1 MRILNQ
7 PLLQKATFLTCAL
20 FLLAVEPAVHAQ
32 TLERVQNSGT
42 LNIGFRTDDVPF
54 SYRDDTGH
62 AAGYAVALCKKIA
75 EEVKSELGLSK
86 LAIDEVAVST
96 EDRFTALQSGKI
108 DLLCGATTETIARR
122 RDVSFSIPIFLSGI
136 GVLTRVDA
144 PSQLRALLAGE
155 EPEFRPRWRGSY
167 SQILKQRT
175 ASVLSGTTT
184 ETWVNNRIHEFGIIA
199 KVSAVKDYELGV
211 NSVLKGSSDM
221 LFGDRAILLEAV
233 KRNTASSELQVIHR
247 YFSNKVIALT
257 LARDDEDFRLLVDR
271 TLSRLYRTGEIDAI
285 YTTYFGEIDATAR
298 GLFTRAALPE

>member
-1 MRILNQ
+1 MRVLNQ
-7 PLLQKATFLTCAL
+7 PLLQKATLLTCAL
-20 FLLAVEPAVHAQ
+20 FLFAAEPTVHAQ
-32 TLERVQNSGT
+32 TLDRIQSSGT
-42 LNIGFRTDDVPF
+42 INLGFRTDDVPF

-75 EEVKSELGLSK
+75 EEVKSELRLNK
-86 LAIDEVAVST
+86 LAIEEVAVST
-96 EDRFTALQSGKI
+96 KERFTALQSAKI

-144 PSQLRALLAGE
+144 PSQLQALLAGE
-155 EPEFRPRWRGSY
+155 TPEFRPRWRGSY

-184 ETWVNNRIHEFGIIA
+184 ETWVNDRIHEFGIIA
-199 KVSAVKDYELGV
+199 KVSAVTGYDMGV
-211 NSVLKGSSDM
+211 NAVLKGSSDM
-221 LFGDRAILLEAV
+221 LFGDRAILLQAL
-233 KRNTASSELQVIHR
+233 KHNADSSELQVIHR

>member
-1 MRILNQ
+1 MKILNQ
-7 PLLQKATFLTCAL
+7 PLLQKATFLTCVL
-20 FLLAVEPAVHAQ
+20 FSLAAEPFAHAQ
-32 TLERVQNSGT
+32 TLDRIQNSGT
-42 LNIGFRTDDVPF
+42 INLGFRTDDVPF

-62 AAGYAVALCKKIA
+62 AAGYAVALCKKVA
-75 EEVKSELGLSK
+75 EEVKSELRLNA
-86 LAIDEVAVST
+86 LAIDDVAVTT

-144 PSQLRALLAGE
+144 PSQLRALLAGN
-155 EPEFRPRWRGSY
+155 EPEFRPRWRASY

-184 ETWVNNRIHEFGIIA
+184 EAWVNDRIHEFGIIA
-199 KVSAVKDYELGV
+199 KVSAVTSYDIGIS
-211 NSVLKGSSDM
+211 SVLKGSSDM
-221 LFGDRAILLEAV
+221 FFGDRAILLEAI
-233 KRNTASSELQVIHR
+233 KRNAPNSELQVIHR

>member
-1 MRILNQ
+1 MKVLNH
-7 PLLQKATFLTCAL
+7 PLSQKAIFLTCAL
-20 FLLAVEPAVHAQ
+20 FLLAAEPTVHAQ
-32 TLERVQNSGT
+32 TLDRIQRSGT
-42 LNIGFRTDDVPF
+42 INLGFRTDDVPF

-75 EEVKSELGLSK
+75 EEVKSDLRLNT

-96 EDRFTALQSGKI
+96 EERFTAVQSGKI
-108 DLLCGATTETIARR
+108 DLLCAATTETIARR

-144 PSQLRALLAGE
+144 PPQLHALLAGE
-155 EPEFRPRWRGSY
+155 EPEFRPRWRASY

-184 ETWVNNRIHEFGIIA
+184 ETWVNDRIHEFGIIA
-199 KVSAVKDYELGV
+199 KVLPVTGYGLGV
-211 NSVLKGSSDM
+211 SAVLKGNSDVF
-221 LFGDRAILLEAV
+221 FGDRAILLEAV
-233 KRNTASSELQVIHR
+233 KRNAASDELLIIPR

-271 TLSRLYRTGEIDAI
+271 TLSRLYRTGEIDSI
-285 YTTYFGEIDATAR
+285 YTAYFGDVDATAR